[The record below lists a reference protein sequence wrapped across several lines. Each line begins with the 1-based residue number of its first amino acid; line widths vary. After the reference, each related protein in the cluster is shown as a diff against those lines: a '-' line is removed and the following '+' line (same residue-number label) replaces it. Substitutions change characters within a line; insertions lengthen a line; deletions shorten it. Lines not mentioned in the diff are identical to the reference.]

1 MMPRTSRAIVAGHC
15 YHVLNR
21 GNNRMRLFHDR
32 ADYIAVLWLLA
43 ESLDEFDLPV
53 LAACVMPNHLHLVM
67 RPNRDEDVA
76 RWAHWF
82 FTTHARR
89 YHKKYET
96 SGRVWQGRFKA
107 SVVQADEHLLILLRY
122 VERNA
127 LSANL
132 VERAEDWEWG
142 SLRWRL
148 RGNGPIRLMPSPLPL
163 PSTWPDYVNEPQT
176 ASEVEE
182 IRRAVGRQAPYG
194 EQSWCALKAQELGLE
209 LAVRPRG
216 RPRSRIVTTK

>member
-1 MMPRTSRAIVAGHC
+1 MPRTARAIAANYC

-32 ADYIAVLWLLA
+32 TDYVAFLWLLA
-43 ESLDEFDLPV
+43 ESFDEFEVPV

-67 RPNRDEDVA
+67 RPRRDGDLA
-76 RWAHWF
+76 LWAHWL

-107 SVVQADEHLLILLRY
+107 SVVQAESHLQILLRY

-127 LSANL
+127 LGARL
-132 VERAEDWEWG
+132 VSRAEDWEWG

-148 RGNGPIRLMPSPLPL
+148 RGSGPITLAPSPVPL
-163 PSTWPDYVNEPQT
+163 PRDWSAYVNEPQT
-176 ASEVEE
+176 AAELEKVRTA
-182 IRRAVGRQAPYG
+182 IARQAPIG
-194 EQSWCALKAQELGLE
+194 NETWQQDIARAFGLE
-209 LAVRPRG
+209 QTLAPRG
-216 RPRSRIVTTK
+216 RPRKKIVTKK

>member
-1 MMPRTSRAIVAGHC
+1 MPRTSRAIVAGYC

-32 ADYIAVLWLLA
+32 ADYVAFLWLLA
-43 ESLDEFDLPV
+43 ESFDEFEIPV

-67 RPNRDEDVA
+67 QPRRNGDLA
-76 RWAHWF
+76 AWAHWL

-89 YHKKYET
+89 HHKKFGS

-107 SVVQADEHLLILLRY
+107 SVVQVDAHLLILLRY

-127 LSANL
+127 KTARIVSA
-132 VERAEDWEWG
+132 AEDWEWG

-148 RGNGPIRLMPSPLPL
+148 RGTGPIRLAPSPVTLP
-163 PSTWPDYVNEPQT
+163 TAWCAYVNTSQPADEL
-176 ASEVEE
+176 AAIRNAVE
-182 IRRAVGRQAPYG
+182 RQAPYG
-194 EQSWCALKAQELGLE
+194 EDEWCVNTACKLGLKAT
-209 LAVRPRG
+209 LAPRG
-216 RPRSRIVTTK
+216 RPPKNIVTKK

>member
-1 MMPRTSRAIVAGHC
+1 MPRTSRAIVADYC

-32 ADYIAVLWLLA
+32 TDYIAFLWLLA
-43 ESLDEFDLPV
+43 ESFDEFEVPV

-67 RPNRDEDVA
+67 RPQQGSA
-76 RWAHWF
+76 LASWAHWL

-89 YHKKYET
+89 HHRKFGT

-107 SVVQADEHLLILLRY
+107 SVVQADPHLLMLLRY

-127 LSANL
+127 MTAQIVSA
-132 VERAEDWEWG
+132 AEDWEWG

-148 RGNGPIRLMPSPLPL
+148 RGTGPIRLSPPPIAL
-163 PSTWPDYVNEPQT
+163 PSDWCAYVNTMQPADEL
-176 ASEVEE
+176 AAIRNAVE
-182 IRRAVGRQAPYG
+182 RQAPYG
-194 EQSWCALKAQELGLE
+194 EATWCKRAASELGLE
-209 LAVRPRG
+209 AKLNPRG
-216 RPRSRIVTTK
+216 RPPRRIVTTK